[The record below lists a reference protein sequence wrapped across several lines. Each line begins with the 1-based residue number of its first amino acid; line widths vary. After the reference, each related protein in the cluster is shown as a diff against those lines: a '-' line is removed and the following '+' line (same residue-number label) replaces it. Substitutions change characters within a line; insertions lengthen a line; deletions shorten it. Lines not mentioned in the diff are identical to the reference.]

1 MRSITVLVVLSAC
14 VVGTGAGASQSA
26 GQAEPPK
33 VSALPM
39 IGEVERVLAA
49 GTEIDLVLQTMLAAS
64 TAMADDRFDAVM
76 VTAKVPPE
84 PMQPVTAAVVRGFLG
99 SVRRP
104 GSGRSALT
112 LSFDEIHAT
121 AKPQRLRGSVIQV
134 FQGMTSDPSENA
146 AATAKYRGLIPMPG
160 ILIDV
165 PGTVMSVDGKEVRL
179 PPGTILRVRLA
190 QPVTIRMP
198 GL

>member
-1 MRSITVLVVLSAC
+1 MRPLSLLLLAF
-14 VVGTGAGASQSA
+14 VVGTGAGASQGA
-26 GQAEPPK
+26 GQTAPPT

-39 IGEVERVLAA
+39 IGEVERLVAA
-49 GTEIDLVLQTMLAAS
+49 GTEIDLVLQTLLAAG
-64 TAMADDRFDAVM
+64 TAKADDRFDAVM
-76 VTAKVPPE
+76 VTAKLPPE
-84 PMQPVTAAVVRGFLG
+84 SMQPVTAAAVRGFLS

-121 AKPQRLRGSVIQV
+121 AKPQRLRASVIQV
-134 FQGMTSDPSENA
+134 FQGMKSDPSENA

-160 ILIDV
+160 VLIDV
-165 PGTVMSVDGKEVRL
+165 PGTVTSVDGKEVRL
-179 PPGTILRVRLA
+179 PPGTILRVRLD

>member
-1 MRSITVLVVLSAC
+1 MRPATVVLVAF
-14 VVGTGAGASQSA
+14 VVSTAAGASQGA

-39 IGEVERVLAA
+39 IGEVERLLAV
-49 GTEIDLVLQTMLAAS
+49 GTEIDLVLQTLLASS
-64 TAMADDRFDAVM
+64 TAMADDRFVAVM
-76 VTAKVPPE
+76 VTAKLPPE
-84 PMQPVTAAVVRGFLG
+84 SMQPVTAAAVRGFLS

-104 GSGRSALT
+104 GPGRSALT
-112 LSFDEIHAT
+112 LSFEEIHAT
-121 AKPQRLRGSVIQV
+121 AKPQRFRGSVTQV
-134 FQGMTSDPSENA
+134 FQGMRSDPSENA
-146 AATAKYRGLIPMPG
+146 AATAQYRGLIPMPG

-165 PGTVMSVDGKEVRL
+165 PGTVTSVDGKEVRL
-179 PPGTILRVRLA
+179 PPGTILRVRLE

>member
-1 MRSITVLVVLSAC
+1 MRPITVLVILSAFGA
-14 VVGTGAGASQSA
+14 GTGVAASQSA

-33 VSALPM
+33 VSAQPM
-39 IGEVERVLAA
+39 IGEVERLLAA

-76 VTAKVPPE
+76 VTAKLPPE
-84 PMQPVTAAVVRGFLG
+84 SMQPVTAAAVRGFLS

-104 GSGRSALT
+104 GPGRSALT
-112 LSFDEIHAT
+112 LSFEEIHAT
-121 AKPQRLRGSVIQV
+121 AKPQRLRGSVVQV
-134 FQGMTSDPSENA
+134 FQGMRSDPSENA
-146 AATAKYRGLIPMPG
+146 AATAKYRGLVPMPG
-160 ILIDV
+160 ILIDI
-165 PGTVMSVDGKEVRL
+165 PGTVTSVDGKEVRL
-179 PPGTILRVRLA
+179 PPGTILRVRLE

>member
-1 MRSITVLVVLSAC
+1 MRHAAAVLVAC
-14 VVGTGAGASQSA
+14 VVSTAAGAYQGG
-26 GQAEPPK
+26 GQAAPPK

-39 IGEVERVLAA
+39 IGEVERTLAA
-49 GTEIDLVLQTMLAAS
+49 GTEIDLVLQTLLAAS

-76 VTAKVPPE
+76 VTAKLPPE
-84 PMQPVTAAVVRGFLG
+84 SMQPVTAAMVRGFLS

-104 GSGRSALT
+104 GKGRSALT

-134 FQGMTSDPSENA
+134 FQGMRSDPSENA
-146 AATAKYRGLIPMPG
+146 AATAQYRGLVPLPG

-165 PGTVMSVDGKEVRL
+165 PGTVMSIDGKEVRL
-179 PPGTILRVRLA
+179 PPGTILRVRLE
-190 QPVTIRMP
+190 QPVTIRLP